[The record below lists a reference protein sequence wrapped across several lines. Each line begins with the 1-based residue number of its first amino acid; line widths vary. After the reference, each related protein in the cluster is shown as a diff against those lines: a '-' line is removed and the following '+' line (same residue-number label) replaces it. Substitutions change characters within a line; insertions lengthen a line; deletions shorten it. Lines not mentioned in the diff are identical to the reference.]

1 MVGAMARRTDRGEE
15 TRSRILAAAAAAFA
29 ERGYA
34 GTSMNELVRATGLTK
49 GAFYF
54 HFDSKEDL
62 ALEVFR
68 WKHEEWQAM
77 VAEAIEEGA
86 RALDQLVAVMGAV
99 TECVEADPSARSLG
113 RLAGELSGDPRLAS
127 VLDVQFR
134 SWVEFSTDLLR
145 RAQEE
150 GDVRPDL
157 DPREVSEVVV
167 AGFIGLEH
175 VSGTRGAGD
184 LRRWSEALTGLVL
197 DAIRAKEQV
206 T

>member
-1 MVGAMARRTDRGEE
+1 MARRTDRGEE

>member
-1 MVGAMARRTDRGEE
+1 MVRTDRGEE
-15 TRSRILAAAAAAFA
+15 TRRRILTEAAAAFA

-34 GTSMNELVRATGLTK
+34 GTSMNELVRAPGLTK

-54 HFDSKEDL
+54 HFDSQEDL

-86 RALDQLVAVMGAV
+86 RAVDQLVAVMGAV
-99 TECVEADPSARSLG
+99 TDCVDADPSARSLG

-127 VLDVQFR
+127 VLDVQFK
-134 SWVEFSTDLLR
+134 SWVEFSTELLR
-145 RAQEE
+145 RGQEE
-150 GDVRPDL
+150 GDVRHDL

-197 DAIRAKEQV
+197 DAIRAEEQG